1 MFVLINL
8 ANNSLTCS
16 KVFGRINCCY
26 QNTSLKKKLVIE
38 RDKFL
43 KNRKIVKLLI
53 IQTYERALYE
63 HVVAKEKMTFLP
75 LSTSGTN
82 SNIFTYCGHVKHCE
96 QQL

>member
-8 ANNSLTCS
+8 ANNNLTC
-16 KVFGRINCCY
+16 NY
-26 QNTSLKKKLVIE
+26 QKHKLQKKISIE
-38 RDKFL
+38 RVKFL

-96 QQL
+96 QEL

>member
-1 MFVLINL
+1 MEELIVAIKTQASKNL
-8 ANNSLTCS
+8 
-16 KVFGRINCCY
+16 F
-26 QNTSLKKKLVIE
+26 IE

-63 HVVAKEKMTFLP
+63 HVVAKEKMAFLP

-82 SNIFTYCGHVKHCE
+82 SNIFTYCGHVKHRE